1 MPSFLNTP
9 ISSIFSGDF
18 WRKNQKTGMKD
29 FSRAKARGQLAVDVF
44 QTEDDIVVLAPVAGI
59 KVEDVEV
66 VVQEDVLTIRGIRSL
81 DLDIPQNNYYARECF
96 WGEFTRSIVLPTA
109 VNTAK
114 IDASFKDGILKVQ
127 IPKANKVKMQIIKIK
142 SK

>member
-1 MPSFLNTP
+1 MLNFLNTP
-9 ISSIFSGDF
+9 IANLFSGSFWKNPSKSKLGDF
-18 WRKNQKTGMKD
+18 AN
-29 FSRAKARGQLAVDVF
+29 SKARGQLAVDVF

-114 IDASFKDGILKVQ
+114 IDASFQNGILKIE
-127 IPKANKVKMQIIKIK
+127 IPKATKVRMQIIKIK

>member
-1 MPSFLNTP
+1 MANFLNTP
-9 ISSIFSGDF
+9 ISSLFNFDF
-18 WRKNQKTGMKD
+18 WKTARQTKIRKFVNNKTT
-29 FSRAKARGQLAVDVF
+29 GQLAVDVF
-44 QTEDDIVVLAPVAGI
+44 QTEDDIIVLAPVAGI

-66 VVQEDVLTIRGIRSL
+66 VIQEDVLTIRGMRSL
-81 DLDIPQNNYYARECF
+81 DLDIPQKNYYAQECF

-114 IDASFKDGILKVQ
+114 IDASFEGGILKIQ

-142 SK
+142 NK

>member
-1 MPSFLNTP
+1 MSNFLNTP
-9 ISSIFSGDF
+9 ISTFFSADF
-18 WRKNQKTGMKD
+18 WKKGKQTKVREFVSTK
-29 FSRAKARGQLAVDVF
+29 AKGQLAVDVF

-66 VVQEDVLTIRGIRSL
+66 VVQEDVLTIRGMRSL
-81 DLDIPQNNYYARECF
+81 DLDIPQKNYYAQECF
-96 WGEFTRSIVLPTA
+96 WGEFTRSIILPTA